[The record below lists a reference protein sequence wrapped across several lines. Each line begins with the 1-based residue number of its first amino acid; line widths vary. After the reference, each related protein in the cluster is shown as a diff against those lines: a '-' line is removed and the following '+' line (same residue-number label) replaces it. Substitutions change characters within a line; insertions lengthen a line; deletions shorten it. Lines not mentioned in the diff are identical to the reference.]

1 VTAQGSA
8 NQWSTY
14 AVTVTRERTSL
25 LAGFGVL
32 ILTVLLVGT
41 AVLADRNNAPQG
53 EWLMVMKAEQ
63 AEFAEAPNGNYTLT
77 LTDVDPVTLAF
88 TDRPERRAQT
98 WDTTVILDY
107 WESEFDGD
115 PPNAA
120 VTADGVRIAVT
131 LSDPRVGM
139 SARSDGAVTPNAGAI
154 TFTAAPLPGQVPPT
168 GTINQP
174 TVFLDG
180 APTSVNSQVTD

>member
-1 VTAQGSA
+1 M
-8 NQWSTY
+8 
-14 AVTVTRERTSL
+14 TVTRERKTL

-32 ILTVLLVGT
+32 VLTALLVGT
-41 AVLADRNNAPQG
+41 AVLAGRKNAPQS

-63 AEFAEAPNGNYTLT
+63 AQFVEATDDTYTLT

-88 TDRPERRAQT
+88 TDRPERTAQT
-98 WDTTVILDY
+98 WDTTVVLDY

-120 VTADGVRIAVT
+120 VTADGVRVAIT
-131 LSDPRVGM
+131 LSDPRIGM

-154 TFTAAPLPGQVPPT
+154 TLTAAPLPGQVPPT

-180 APTSVNSQVTD
+180 APTSVNSQVSD

>member
-1 VTAQGSA
+1 M
-8 NQWSTY
+8 
-14 AVTVTRERTSL
+14 TVTRERKTL

-32 ILTVLLVGT
+32 VLTALLVGT
-41 AVLADRNNAPQG
+41 AVLADRNNAPQS
-53 EWLMVMKAEQ
+53 EWLLVMKAEQ
-63 AEFAEAPNGNYTLT
+63 AQFVEATDGTYTLT

-88 TDRPERRAQT
+88 TDRPERTAQT
-98 WDTTVILDY
+98 WDTTVVLDY

-120 VTADGVRIAVT
+120 VTADGVRVAVT
-131 LSDPRVGM
+131 LSDPRIGM
-139 SARSDGAVTPNAGAI
+139 SARSDGAVTPTAGAN

>member
-1 VTAQGSA
+1 M
-8 NQWSTY
+8 
-14 AVTVTRERTSL
+14 TVTRERKTL

-32 ILTVLLVGT
+32 VLTALLVGT
-41 AVLADRNNAPQG
+41 AVLADRKNAPQSD
-53 EWLMVMKAEQ
+53 WLMVMKAEQ
-63 AEFAEAPNGNYTLT
+63 AQFVEATDGTYTLT

-88 TDRPERRAQT
+88 TDRPERTAQT
-98 WDTTVILDY
+98 WDTTVVLDY

-120 VTADGVRIAVT
+120 VTADGVEVAVT

-139 SARSDGAVTPNAGAI
+139 GARSDGAVTPNAGAI
-154 TFTAAPLPGQVPPT
+154 TFTATPLPGQVPPT

>member
-1 VTAQGSA
+1 M
-8 NQWSTY
+8 
-14 AVTVTRERTSL
+14 TVTRERTSL
-25 LAGFGVL
+25 LAGIGVL
-32 ILTVLLVGT
+32 VLTVLLVGT

-63 AEFAEAPNGNYTLT
+63 AEFVEATDDTYTLT
-77 LTDVDPVTLAF
+77 LTDVDPVMLAF
-88 TDRPERRAQT
+88 TDRPERTAQA
-98 WDTTVILDY
+98 WDTTVVLDY

-120 VTADGVRIAVT
+120 VTADGVRVAIT
-131 LSDPRVGM
+131 LSDPRIGM
-139 SARSDGAVTPNAGAI
+139 SARSDGAVTPTAGAI

>member
-1 VTAQGSA
+1 
-8 NQWSTY
+8 
-14 AVTVTRERTSL
+14 VTVTRERKTL

-32 ILTVLLVGT
+32 VLTALLVGT
-41 AVLADRNNAPQG
+41 AVLADRKNAPQSD
-53 EWLMVMKAEQ
+53 WLMVMKAEQ
-63 AEFAEAPNGNYTLT
+63 AQFVEATDGTYTLT

-88 TDRPERRAQT
+88 TDRPERTAQT
-98 WDTTVILDY
+98 WDTTVVLDY

-120 VTADGVRIAVT
+120 VTADGVRVAVT
-131 LSDPRVGM
+131 LSGPRIGM
-139 SARSDGAVTPNAGAI
+139 SARSDGAVTPYAGAL

>member
-1 VTAQGSA
+1 MPKG
-8 NQWSTY
+8 TY
-14 AVTVTRERTSL
+14 AVAMTRERTSL
-25 LAGFGVL
+25 LAGIGVL

-63 AEFAEAPNGNYTLT
+63 AEFAEATNGNYTLT
-77 LTDVDPVTLAF
+77 LTAVDPVTLAF
-88 TDRPERRAQT
+88 TDRPERTAQT
-98 WDTTVILDY
+98 WDTTMVLDY
-107 WESEFDGD
+107 WESEFDDD

-120 VTADGVRIAVT
+120 VTANGVGVAIT
-131 LSDPRVGM
+131 LSDPRIGM

-154 TFTAAPLPGQVPPT
+154 TFTATPLPGQVPPA
-168 GTINQP
+168 GTIDQP

>member
-1 VTAQGSA
+1 M
-8 NQWSTY
+8 
-14 AVTVTRERTSL
+14 TVTRERTSL
-25 LAGFGVL
+25 LAGIGVL
-32 ILTVLLVGT
+32 ILTVLVVGT
-41 AVLADRNNAPQG
+41 AVLADQNNTPQG

-63 AEFAEAPNGNYTLT
+63 AQFVEATDDTYTLT
-77 LTDVDPVTLAF
+77 LTEVDPLTLAF
-88 TDRPERRAQT
+88 TDRPERTAQT
-98 WDTTVILDY
+98 WDTTVVLDY

-120 VTADGVRIAVT
+120 VTADGVTVAVT

-139 SARSDGAVTPNAGAI
+139 SARTDGAVTPNAGAI
-154 TFTAAPLPGQVPPT
+154 TFTATPLPGQVPPT

>member
-1 VTAQGSA
+1 M
-8 NQWSTY
+8 
-14 AVTVTRERTSL
+14 TRERTSL
-25 LAGFGVL
+25 LAGIGVL